1 MSGDKESCPGP
12 SIKCMACNKT
22 IRKNQSRIQCERCL
36 NICHLKC
43 FDQEGKEAVEHLS
56 PPCLNANYD
65 PGPFE
70 QDLSEG
76 DTLHEL
82 TELRELVS
90 QRGLNILHQ
99 NIRGLVSHKHN
110 ILEIL
115 ANFPKIHIFALSET
129 HLSTIETQY
138 FKLQAML
145 LSVNVVNL
153 RRGWGGGV
161 GVYISTGCTVSKT
174 C

>member
-1 MSGDKESCPGP
+1 MSGDRESCPGP
-12 SIKCMACNKT
+12 SIKCMACKKT
-22 IRKNQSRIQCERCL
+22 IRKNQSRIQCEDCL

-43 FDQEGKEAVEHLS
+43 FDQEGKEAVEHLC
-56 PPCLNANYD
+56 PQCLNANYD
-65 PGPFE
+65 LGPFE
-70 QDLSEG
+70 QDLS

-82 TELRELVS
+82 TEIRELVS

-129 HLSTIETQY
+129 HLSTIDDAV
-138 FKLQAML
+138 LQITGYAFIGKCCK
-145 LSVNVVNL
+145 SAQGVGW
-153 RRGWGGGV
+153 RGWC
-161 GVYISTGCTVSKT
+161 VYFYRLYRFKAC
-174 C
+174 